1 MKHPEHDFQKQV
13 VSYLKYNK
21 FYVFSVPNGLYIKN
35 IATRKHYKDMGLTSG
50 VSDLI
55 IILPCGKYVC
65 VELKTESGKQ
75 SLAQIEF
82 EEKIKSLGGEYIVWK
97 SIKDAEDW
105 VFFNKNKK

>member
-35 IATRKHYKDMGLTSG
+35 IATRKHYKAMGLTTG

-55 IILPCGKYVC
+55 IILPGGKYVC
-65 VELKTESGKQ
+65 VELKTKTGKQ
-75 SLAQIEF
+75 SDSQIEF
-82 EEKIKSLGGEYIVWK
+82 QQKIESLGGEYLIWK
-97 SIKDAEDW
+97 SLCDAETW
-105 VFFNKNKK
+105 VKQNK